1 MSVKE
6 DVKIAIMKAPY
17 SDVLGL
23 KKSTIDAILLTN
35 RAIKR
40 ACLFLVMHASAVCA
54 CVFPLWEIGSHTL
67 WGFILCALL
76 ASNSIYLF
84 NQIYKICEGERCLKY
99 DLELLAIIALREMEE
114 ANNEE

>member
-23 KKSTIDAILLTN
+23 KKSTLDAILLTN
-35 RAIKR
+35 RAIR
-40 ACLFLVMHASAVCA
+40 SAWLFLAMHASAVFA
-54 CVFPLWEIGSHTL
+54 CVLSLREIGSRTF
-67 WGFILCALL
+67 WGFIFCALL

-84 NQIYKICEGERCLKY
+84 KQIFKICEGERCLKY
-99 DLELLAIIALREMEE
+99 DLELLAIIYLREREE
-114 ANNEE
+114 ENGR